1 MIESYSTFKEF
12 EEYCHRCNPEY
23 SQGATIYIEDE
34 NKFYVYTDFA
44 WVEQSQP
51 KHSEGPSMTLYDFNK
66 EIISNFNPYTEEQ
79 WEKEITAT
87 NNWLRTTEGEY
98 FMLLCRDINYYTI
111 LHRVK
116 DEKED
121 SAGTVIKDCI
131 DSLGQLLTTDY
142 DLPKVEYWVRIED
155 DAVICLNLFRYDM
168 GVEKFNG

>member
-1 MIESYSTFKEF
+1 MIESFLIKFLYFSFF
-12 EEYCHRCNPEY
+12 FILFYLSN
-23 SQGATIYIEDE
+23 IY
-34 NKFYVYTDFA
+34 
-44 WVEQSQP
+44 
-51 KHSEGPSMTLYDFNK
+51 
-66 EIISNFNPYTEEQ
+66 
-79 WEKEITAT
+79 
-87 NNWLRTTEGEY
+87 
-98 FMLLCRDINYYTI
+98 INYYTI

-142 DLPKVEYWVRIED
+142 DLPKVEYWVKIED